1 MKAQEIYTIK
11 QKIWGV
17 IMFLSLLWLTISL
30 PFVYDAQQKLAKLS
44 AIEIPLDNNPVEN
57 SEESNPLTNSVEEK
71 TAGNSNILEEYIH
84 HAHEGFTLDDPILS
98 HIDQHST
105 DLYHAYH
112 GELLSPPPESLLS

>member
-57 SEESNPLTNSVEEK
+57 SEDSNPLTNSVEEK

-84 HAHEGFTLDDPILS
+84 HAHEGFTLDNPILS

-112 GELLSPPPESLLS
+112 GELLYPPPESLLS